1 MRSISFQAL
10 HVEGHIQ
17 VTVEGNHVLVDWWG
31 YFSPP
36 AIFGGAVVSPEFV
49 VYSLHPLVGFVIVL
63 FIFDQCILVST
74 ENRLSVGMS
83 VGTFHRVILITQIM
97 IN

>member
-36 AIFGGAVVSPEFV
+36 AIFGGAVVSPD
-49 VYSLHPLVGFVIVL
+49 SLHPLVGFVIVL

-74 ENRLSVGMS
+74 ENRLPVGMS
-83 VGTFHRVILITQIM
+83 VGTFHRVIPITQIM
-97 IN
+97 TH

>member
-1 MRSISFQAL
+1 M
-10 HVEGHIQ
+10 
-17 VTVEGNHVLVDWWG
+17 
-31 YFSPP
+31 
-36 AIFGGAVVSPEFV
+36 SPEFV

-74 ENRLSVGMS
+74 ENRLPVGMS

-97 IN
+97 KH